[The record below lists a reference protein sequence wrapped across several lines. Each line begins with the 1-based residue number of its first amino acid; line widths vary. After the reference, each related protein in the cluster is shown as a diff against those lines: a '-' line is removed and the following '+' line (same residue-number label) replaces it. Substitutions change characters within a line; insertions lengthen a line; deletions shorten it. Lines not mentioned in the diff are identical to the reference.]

1 LYKPV
6 INGIGARGRMIDGRP
21 DNLHGLDSGEVLKA
35 VSECVMDLVLRCRFG
50 IIRWGPF
57 MHVEKG
63 NFG

>member
-1 LYKPV
+1 
-6 INGIGARGRMIDGRP
+6 MIDGRP